1 MQIPIEKSPNLKA
14 KPAPSQ
20 LGFGQYFS
28 DHLFVA
34 EYDGKA
40 WVHPRVIPYQN
51 FSLDPGAAVLHYGQ
65 ALFEGMKAFRQA
77 QGQTVLFRPEYNWLR
92 LTEGA
97 ARLCMQAPPKELM
110 LAGLKALVKVDES
123 WIPTE
128 RGCSLYIR
136 PTLIG
141 TEAFLGVRPSQKF
154 LFYIMLSPVGSYYKE
169 GLSPIPIWV
178 EEKYVR
184 AAPGGL
190 GYTKAGANYAASLLA
205 AQEAKKKGYAQVLW
219 LDVSHQYIEE
229 VGTMNV
235 FFAIDDEII
244 TPALDGTILSGG
256 IRDCTIQLL
265 KSWGLKISERKLKI
279 SEVISA
285 SESGH
290 LKEAFGTG
298 TAAVIS
304 PIGELNYQERR
315 VILNENKIGPLAQ
328 RLYNEITRIQYGE
341 IPDTWDWTLPL

>member
-1 MQIPIEKSPNLKA
+1 MHIQIERSQNLKT
-14 KPAPSQ
+14 KPATSQ
-20 LGFGQYFS
+20 LGFGQHFS

-34 EYDGKA
+34 EYDGQS
-40 WVHPRVIPYQN
+40 WIQPRVIPYQN

-65 ALFEGMKAFRQA
+65 ALFEGMKAFRQT
-77 QGQTVLFRPEYNWLR
+77 QGQTVLFRPEYNWHR

-110 LAGLKALVKVDES
+110 LEGLKALVKVDES

-128 RGCSLYIR
+128 HGCSLYIR

-235 FFAIDDEII
+235 FFVIDDEII

-256 IRDCTIQLL
+256 IRDCTLQLL
-265 KSWGLKISERKLKI
+265 KSWGLRISERKLKM
-279 SEVISA
+279 SEVLTA
-285 SESGH
+285 FESGR

-304 PIGELNYQERR
+304 PIGQLNYQGRPL
-315 VILNENKIGPLAQ
+315 ILNENKIGPLAQ
-328 RLYNEITRIQYGE
+328 RLYNEITGIQYGE
-341 IPDTWDWTLPL
+341 KPDPWGWTLPL